1 MTLLETPCAGR
12 TETRNLFS
20 SCFFTSPVDQFEMI
34 FRWPW
39 ASSTRSMGRYL
50 YLAMVGVQW
59 RSWHGWRRPEMAGQR
74 LQTFKVFLPLY
85 SPVGHFLSLSRS
97 AFVLVVDGPRWL
109 GSAGWWRERWLFGGR
124 HNPIFNTSF
133 FSNEGGWVLR
143 GGSRWCLEH
152 SKLHT
157 RSLGVVKD
165 RFPAVVS
172 PLSSFFC
179 PWYFFLFLL
188 SLCSPYQTLA
198 FRYL

>member
-1 MTLLETPCAGR
+1 MTLPETPCAGR

-39 ASSTRSMGRYL
+39 ASSTRSMGWYL

-97 AFVLVVDGPRWL
+97 AFVLVVDWPKVTWV
-109 GSAGWWRERWLFGGR
+109 SWPMAGKMAIWG
-124 HNPIFNTSF
+124 TSQPDIQYF
-133 FSNEGGWVLR
+133 FFFQWGWVGLA
-143 GGSRWCLEH
+143 RWFSMVFGALQ
-152 SKLHT
+152 
-157 RSLGVVKD
+157 
-165 RFPAVVS
+165 AA
-172 PLSSFFC
+172 
-179 PWYFFLFLL
+179 Y
-188 SLCSPYQTLA
+188 
-198 FRYL
+198 